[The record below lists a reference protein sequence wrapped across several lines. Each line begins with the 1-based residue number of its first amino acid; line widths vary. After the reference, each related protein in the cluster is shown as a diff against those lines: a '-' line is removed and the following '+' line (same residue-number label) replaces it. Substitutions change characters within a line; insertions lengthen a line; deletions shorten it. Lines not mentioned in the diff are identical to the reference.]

1 MCIRDRILILD
12 EPTSALTFKEVESLF
27 KVVKDLKAQGIGII
41 YITHRLD
48 EVFEISTD
56 VGIMRDGRI
65 TLMGKIEEF
74 TKAALVKG
82 LLPDATD
89 QQEIVNKNTVDYSKD
104 PVLELKNYSGY
115 GFKDISLKV
124 YPGEILGVAG
134 VVGAGRTE
142 MAQTIFGMDKVLGGK
157 VYLDGNDITGL
168 STQKVMKAGVNYVSE
183 DRHADGIFKIS
194 SVAYNIT
201 SGVLSESF
209 MGKVFLNQKKEK
221 SLTQQYIDDF
231 RIKVTGQEQEVGSLS
246 GGNQQKVVI
255 GHALATNPKL
265 IILDEPTVGLDPN
278 QIIEIRALIKSLG
291 QKHTI
296 ILSSHILS
304 EVNAICDYVLIIDK
318 GTLVAEDTPEHL
330 SEDFSDTDNINM
342 SVKGSREQVEEV
354 LKVSE
359 YIRDYKIIDEK
370 DGIVDVQAKTAT
382 KEDIRDN
389 LFFEF
394 AEEKLPIIKMER
406 ESLSLEDVFLK
417 LTGQDVEEVESEAKK
432 ASEQIEKQGH
442 HGFSFKR
449 KKKADSKGTEQ
460 AEKEE
465 EDK

>member
-1 MCIRDRILILD
+1 MI
-12 EPTSALTFKEVESLF
+12 EVKNL
-27 KVVKDLKAQGIGII
+27 VKD
-41 YITHRLD
+41 Y
-48 EVFEISTD
+48 
-56 VGIMRDGRI
+56 
-65 TLMGKIEEF
+65 GKHH
-74 TKAALVKG
+74 AV
-82 LLPDATD
+82 
-89 QQEIVNKNTVDYSKD
+89 
-104 PVLELKNYSGY
+104 
-115 GFKDISLKV
+115 KDISFSVPDGQIVGL
-124 YPGEILGVAG
+124 LGPN
-134 VVGAGRTE
+134 GAGKSTTMNIMTGYISATSGEVKIGGYDILEQPIQAKKLIGYLPEIPPLYEDMTVAEYLNFICDLKGIRKKTE
-142 MAQTIFGMDKVLGGK
+142 KESSINEVTEAV
-157 VYLDGNDITGL
+157 
-168 STQKVMKAGVNYVSE
+168 
-183 DRHADGIFKIS
+183 KIS
-194 SVAYNIT
+194 DMKGRLIKN
-201 SGVLSESF
+201 LSK
-209 MGKVFLNQKKEK
+209 GYKQ
-221 SLTQQYIDDF
+221 
-231 RIKVTGQEQEVGSLS
+231 RVGLAQALI
-246 GGNQQKVVI
+246 GNPP
-255 GHALATNPKL
+255 LL
-265 IILDEPTVGLDPN
+265 ILDEPTVGLDPN

-432 ASEQIEKQGH
+432 ASEQIEKQGY

-460 AEKEE
+460 AETADDKSENKESEQAGTKATKDSEVKESEKQAEKEE